1 MLLSKTFSAI
11 SKQNKSI
18 STTFVNN
25 ETADIS
31 SKDLATLSKDNKC
44 QHKWLFDP
52 KYAYCEKTKT
62 WSLVYIDGKGIFCSL
77 CPIFDTKQHNGFNK
91 WNNTANI
98 RCRPDTAEGHF
109 KTEMHKDAYE
119 ASQRRENFY
128 FDREEE
134 KKITML
140 KNEFYFKVFKAFG

>member
-62 WSLVYIDGKGIFCSL
+62 WSLVYIDGKGMFCSL
-77 CPIFDTKQHNGFNK
+77 CRIFDTKQHNGFK
-91 WNNTANI
+91 LGTTLLTLGSGGKL
-98 RCRPDTAEGHF
+98 PG
-109 KTEMHKDAYE
+109 
-119 ASQRRENFY
+119 
-128 FDREEE
+128 
-134 KKITML
+134 
-140 KNEFYFKVFKAFG
+140 V

>member
-62 WSLVYIDGKGIFCSL
+62 WSLVYIDGKGMFGSL
-77 CPIFDTKQHNGFNK
+77 CRIFDTKQHNGFK
-91 WNNTANI
+91 TWNNTANI
-98 RCRPDTAEGHF
+98 ICRPDTAEGHF
-109 KTEMHKDAYE
+109 KSEIQRGAY
-119 ASQRRENFY
+119 
-128 FDREEE
+128 
-134 KKITML
+134 
-140 KNEFYFKVFKAFG
+140 